1 MKCGR
6 VRDLFSR
13 YMENAMD
20 GNIIAKLDEHLAGCE
35 LCRHAYER
43 FSATVAMLDGIPEV
57 DPPADF
63 HAAVMAQVERARR
76 TVPTPVKWWSI
87 DWQHVF
93 TIRVPARAAA
103 VGFAVVL
110 LFALAFQFFP
120 PLKSGMMNIIGL
132 QKPSSTQIT
141 HIDEDA
147 PRAWPPSNPG
157 AKSDSDLLIGI
168 TADTANVYS
177 VRLGTKSNTGVA
189 FQVDVAGTNYSGFV
203 VANRGSVIKVPAPAA
218 GSVAVVGIAWSLNDR
233 GRYESVFLP
242 ARLVRQSPP
251 RSFVLQNVKVEDV
264 LRKICRDY
272 GVAIIA
278 SGNLGKPVP
287 YAEVDSATPNE
298 ALFYSLEQAGMK
310 GRALGSSVFAVEP
323 VR

>member
-6 VRDLFSR
+6 VRDVFSR

-20 GNIIAKLDEHLAGCE
+20 GNMTARIDEHLAGCE
-35 LCRHAYER
+35 SCRHAYER

-57 DPPADF
+57 DPPAGF
-63 HAAVMAQVERARR
+63 HAAVMAQVERTRR

-120 PLKSGMMNIIGL
+120 PLKSGMMTVLGL

-141 HIDEDA
+141 HIDEEA
-147 PRAWPPSNPG
+147 PPAWLPSNPG
-157 AKSDSDLLIGI
+157 AKSDSALLISI
-168 TADTANVYS
+168 AADAPKEYS
-177 VRLGTKSNTGVA
+177 VRLGTKSDKPVA
-189 FQVDVAGTNYSGFV
+189 FEVAVGATKYSGFV
-203 VANRGSVIKVPAPAA
+203 VANRVSAINVPAPPA
-218 GSVAVVGIAWSLNDR
+218 GSVAVVHIAWSIQEW
-233 GRYESVFLP
+233 GRYQSLFLP
-242 ARLVRQSPP
+242 AKLNTQSSLKSFRLE
-251 RSFVLQNVKVEDV
+251 NVKVRDV
-264 LRKICRDY
+264 LRTVCREY

-278 SGNLGKPVP
+278 SGNLGKPIP
-287 YAEVDSATPNE
+287 YARVDEATPDD
-298 ALFYSLEQAGMK
+298 ALYDSLNQVGMK
-310 GRALGSSVFAVEP
+310 ARGLASSVYAVEP